1 VFCCFPSRTHT
12 HRQETWEPLLNQ
24 NLEMCK
30 TFSGTSSSGGG
41 GRDYSSVNASEDV
54 FAGRRAALLPAQAR

>member
-1 VFCCFPSRTHT
+1 
-12 HRQETWEPLLNQ
+12 
-24 NLEMCK
+24 MCK
-30 TFSGTSSSGGG
+30 TFSGTSSSGGGGG